1 MIMRIEFYD
10 TNNTLREVWNN
21 PDFIPNIG
29 DKVKLAD
36 SGFLKKVTDCIFYSD
51 RIKIML
57 DRL

>member
-1 MIMRIEFYD
+1 MRVEFYCD
-10 TNNTLREVWNN
+10 DVLREVWND
-21 PDFIPNIG
+21 PDFVPNIG

-51 RIKIML
+51 HIELIT